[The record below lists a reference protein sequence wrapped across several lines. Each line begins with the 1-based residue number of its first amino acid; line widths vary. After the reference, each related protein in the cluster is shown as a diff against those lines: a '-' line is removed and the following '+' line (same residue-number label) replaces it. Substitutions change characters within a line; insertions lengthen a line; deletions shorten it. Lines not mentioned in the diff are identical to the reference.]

1 MSALIYFE
9 DSGHVVKRYKTMP
22 AAKAALTK
30 GRRRGHAHFGIRVY
44 DLKALDTMAVCTRNY
59 FDSKI
64 DYDVVVQ
71 SLMSGKDVTIKRS
84 EAGGCTDP
92 STERY
97 WSM

>member
-30 GRRRGHAHFGIRVY
+30 GRRRGHAHFGTRVY
-44 DLKALDTMAVCTRNY
+44 DLKALDTMAVCTSNY
-59 FDSKI
+59 FDRKI

-84 EAGGCTDP
+84 DQNTCNDP

-97 WSM
+97 WAI